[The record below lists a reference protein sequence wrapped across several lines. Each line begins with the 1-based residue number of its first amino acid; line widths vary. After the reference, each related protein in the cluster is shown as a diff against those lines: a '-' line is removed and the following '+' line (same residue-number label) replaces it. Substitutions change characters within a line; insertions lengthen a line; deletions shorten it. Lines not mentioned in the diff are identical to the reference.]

1 VIVYRQRSTGRRV
14 LVLVVLTAAT
24 LITLDVRE
32 SGPLSGVRSGAR
44 DVMSPV
50 ADVVDAAVSPV
61 GDWIDGVTRATEL
74 KNENAGLR
82 RELAEAR
89 GLEAR
94 ARAAT
99 EENTELKR
107 LLDLPYYEDADAVAA
122 PVVGG
127 APGNFELTMQ
137 IGKGSADGVGVDMA
151 VVTGAGLVGRVI
163 EVSRDRATVLLIEAP
178 QSGVGVKIEKSQ
190 AGGVLRG
197 RGEGGALR
205 LEFVDPG
212 AAVAQGELVYTAGQ
226 QRSPFPPTI
235 PVGKVSKV
243 SKTVGDLQQDILV
256 EPLVDLG
263 RLDYVKVLRP
273 RSGP

>member
-127 APGNFELTMQ
+127 SPGNFELTMQ

>member
-50 ADVVDAAVSPV
+50 ADVVDAAVSPF

-127 APGNFELTMQ
+127 SPGNFELTMQ

>member
-14 LVLVVLTAAT
+14 LVLAVLTAAT

-32 SGPLSGVRSGAR
+32 SGPLSAVRSGAH
-44 DVMSPV
+44 DVMAPV

-61 GDWIDGVTRATEL
+61 GDWVDGVTRATAL

-99 EENTELKR
+99 EENTQLKQ
-107 LLDLPYYEDADAVAA
+107 LLDLPYFEDADAVAA

-163 EVSRDRATVLLIEAP
+163 EMSRDRATVLLIEAP

-190 AGGVLRG
+190 TGGVLRG

>member
-14 LVLVVLTAAT
+14 LVLAVLTAAT

-61 GDWIDGVTRATEL
+61 GDWIDGVTRATAL
-74 KNENAGLR
+74 KNENARLR
-82 RELAEAR
+82 RELDEAR

-94 ARAAT
+94 SRAAT
-99 EENTELKR
+99 EENTELKQ

-122 PVVGG
+122 TVVGG
-127 APGNFELTMQ
+127 APGNFEFTMQ

-190 AGGVLRG
+190 TGGVLRG
-197 RGEGGALR
+197 RGDGGALR